1 MVFIYYI
8 VFIIVLLY
16 GLYFLLT
23 GFWAFIKNK
32 HKIGNYE
39 SKNKFGILIAARN
52 EEVVIGSLVESLKKQ
67 NYPKNLY
74 DIIVFVNNS
83 SDNTD
88 KAAKKAGATVVNVDV
103 PVKSKGDVLKYAF
116 NKYKDSDYDAY
127 VIFDADNV
135 VHPDFL
141 KRMNDTIESG
151 YEVAEGFRDS
161 KNFDDNWLSGCYT
174 LFYYIQNFFFNKSRM
189 NVGLSG
195 SINGTG
201 FMVKRETINRNG
213 FEPVTLTEDIEFTA
227 MCALNHTKI
236 AFVEDA
242 ITYDEQPVV
251 FKDSWKQRKR
261 WSMGCLQC
269 CKTYDLKLLK
279 EFFKTG
285 SVSCL
290 DMALVFLAPI
300 FQIISCIQ
308 VILLNVFH
316 FAGVQLYDIFSYLF
330 ASGIFFF
337 ILLYFFGILTS
348 IFVLVYNKKKL
359 RRVFGGIILFAVFIL
374 SWIPI
379 NIVCLVKRNIN
390 WEPIKHNRD
399 VKLDNII
406 SDKKA

>member
-1 MVFIYYI
+1 
-8 VFIIVLLY
+8 
-16 GLYFLLT
+16 
-23 GFWAFIKNK
+23 
-32 HKIGNYE
+32 
-39 SKNKFGILIAARN
+39 
-52 EEVVIGSLVESLKKQ
+52 
-67 NYPKNLY
+67 
-74 DIIVFVNNS
+74 
-83 SDNTD
+83 
-88 KAAKKAGATVVNVDV
+88 
-103 PVKSKGDVLKYAF
+103 
-116 NKYKDSDYDAY
+116 
-127 VIFDADNV
+127 
-135 VHPDFL
+135 
-141 KRMNDTIESG
+141 
-151 YEVAEGFRDS
+151 
-161 KNFDDNWLSGCYT
+161 
-174 LFYYIQNFFFNKSRM
+174 
-189 NVGLSG
+189 
-195 SINGTG
+195 
-201 FMVKRETINRNG
+201 
-213 FEPVTLTEDIEFTA
+213 

-300 FQIISCIQ
+300 FQIISFLQ